1 MRKAFFSPTGVLKLP
16 EKPNAPG
23 APRVSSAS
31 PPRTKSG
38 RLVTTLIT
46 PDEVFLPN
54 TVPCGPFSTSM
65 RSSSPRS
72 PKPTELRG
80 RYTPSITT
88 PTEDSRPTL
97 SPTVPMP
104 RMRAVVIA
112 SLWVLVTVRPG
123 TSVCRSLMSRT
134 PASCM
139 ASCDSAV
146 TMIGTSCSTS
156 SRFCAVTT
164 MASRVLASCWDFCAG
179 AACCARAGSEVIAIS
194 AVNTA
199 TVNCLGCGCLRC
211 MVSPSIE
218 HAGISAA
225 AGRIGHLIRQR
236 NHVGVWRA
244 GSADCLDGKLTHPYA
259 AVSSDRID

>member
-1 MRKAFFSPTGVLKLP
+1 MKPSRERWVAKMRNALRSPTGVLYDA
-16 EKPNAPG
+16 EKPNESG
-23 APRVSSAS
+23 APIVTSKS
-31 PPRTKSG
+31 PLRTKSG

-46 PDEVFLPN
+46 PAEVFLPN
-54 TVPCGPFSTSM
+54 TVPCGPFSTSI

-134 PASCM
+134 PASCR

-146 TMIGTSCSTS
+146 TTIGTSCSCS

-164 MASRVLASCWDFCAG
+164 RVSRVLASCCCAG
-179 AACCARAGSEVIAIS
+179 AASWARAGSADIDTS
-194 AVNTA
+194 AANTA
-199 TVNCLGCGCLRC
+199 TANCLGCGCLRC
-211 MVSPSIE
+211 MDSPSVE
-218 HAGISAA
+218 
-225 AGRIGHLIRQR
+225 
-236 NHVGVWRA
+236 
-244 GSADCLDGKLTHPYA
+244 YA
-259 AVSSDRID
+259 